1 MITVI
6 GATGNTGREITLRLL
21 RDGHQVRALGRSAQ
35 KLAEVADAGAETR
48 VGDVADPAFLTEAFH
63 DADAAYA
70 MLPTDP
76 TWSDVRA
83 EVGRF
88 GEAIVAAART
98 SGIRHLVVLSSLG
111 AELATD
117 TGFITTLYD
126 QEQRLATLDTNVLLL
141 RPGLFFES
149 FLPALEVI
157 RHEGMNC
164 DAAAPNVPVP
174 MVAAR
179 DVAVVAASALAAR
192 DWQGTVVREVLGE
205 RDLTYA
211 EVTAIIGARL
221 GKTDLPYVQLP
232 YADMAALLTSVGM
245 SADAARL
252 HVGMMRA
259 LNEQR
264 IGPRE
269 GRSAANSTPTSFEEF
284 ADGLAAAYQ
293 V

>member
-1 MITVI
+1 
-6 GATGNTGREITLRLL
+6 
-21 RDGHQVRALGRSAQ
+21 
-35 KLAEVADAGAETR
+35 
-48 VGDVADPAFLTEAFH
+48 
-63 DADAAYA
+63 

-76 TWSDVRA
+76 TWTDVRA
-83 EVGRF
+83 EAGRY
-88 GEAIVAAART
+88 GEAIVIAARA

-111 AELATD
+111 AELATG
-117 TGFITTLYD
+117 TGFITTLHD
-126 QEQRLATLDTNVLLL
+126 QEQRLATLDTNMLVL

-157 RHEGMNC
+157 RYEGMNC

-179 DVAVVAASALAAR
+179 DVAAVAASALATR
-192 DWQGTVVREVLGE
+192 DWHGTVVSEVLGE

-211 EVTAIIGARL
+211 EITAIIGARL
-221 GKTDLPYVQLP
+221 CKIDLPHVQLP
-232 YADMAALLTSVGM
+232 YDDMAALLTSVGM
-245 SADAARL
+245 SADAARM
-252 HVGMMRA
+252 HTGMMRA

-269 GRSAANSTPTSFEEF
+269 GRSAANTTPTSFEEF
-284 ADGLAAAYQ
+284 ADGLAAVYQ